1 MAELKPVSIPISMT
15 TALDMNENGK
25 AADQR
30 EYMSLIGSLLYLMAT
45 QLNIQFAMCLCAC
58 F

>member
-45 QLNIQFAMCLCAC
+45 WLNIQFAMCLCAC

>member
-45 QLNIQFAMCLCAC
+45 RLNIQFAMCLCAC